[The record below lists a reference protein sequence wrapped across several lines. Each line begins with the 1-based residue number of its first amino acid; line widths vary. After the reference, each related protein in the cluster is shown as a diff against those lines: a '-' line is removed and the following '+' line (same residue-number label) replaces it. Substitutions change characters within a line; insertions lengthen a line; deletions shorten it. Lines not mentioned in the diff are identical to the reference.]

1 MDTLNAKTEIEK
13 LAQWRQTLERIL
25 QHYADIP
32 NRYSD
37 TREFV
42 VVSRDLNH
50 FMLMKEGWQGKQRFH
65 GLVVHAEIQ
74 DGKIW
79 IHYDGI
85 EDGITEE
92 LVEAG
97 VPKESIVLAFHPP
110 HVRPHTG
117 YAVA

>member
-1 MDTLNAKTEIEK
+1 MDTLDSKTLK
-13 LAQWRQTLERIL
+13 QWRHTLEKIL
-25 QHYADIP
+25 QRYANIP
-32 NRYSD
+32 DRYAN
-37 TREFV
+37 TRRFI
-42 VVSRDLNH
+42 VVSRELNH
-50 FMLMKEGWQGKQRFH
+50 FMLVKEGWEGKQRFH
-65 GLVVHAEIQ
+65 GLVIHAEIR
-74 DGKIW
+74 DSKIW

-97 VPKESIVLAFHPP
+97 VPKDSIVLAFHPP